1 MIFCLLI
8 LSFTTDPYEEELPSG
23 TFTLRQIK
31 FATDDFNPTNKIG
44 EGGFG
49 PVFKVKIMRGNNS

>member
-1 MIFCLLI
+1 MKFF
-8 LSFTTDPYEEELPSG
+8 STDPNEEELPSG

-31 FATDDFNPTNKIG
+31 FATDDFNPANKIG

-49 PVFKVKIMRGNNS
+49 AVFKVKDHYDEIDSC